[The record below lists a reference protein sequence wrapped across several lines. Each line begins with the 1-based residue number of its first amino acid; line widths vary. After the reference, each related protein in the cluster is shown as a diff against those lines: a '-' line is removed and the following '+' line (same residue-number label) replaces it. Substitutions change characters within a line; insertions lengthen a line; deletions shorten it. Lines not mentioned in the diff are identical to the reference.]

1 MASLVVSALSTW
13 SNKGL
18 KKAEKDVSAFDKTV
32 KNLGKTFA
40 GVFAAS
46 SILNYSKN
54 AVRAFMAD
62 EKAAKS
68 LETALNNLGLGM
80 SASGVELYISSL
92 QRMYGVLDDELR
104 PAFQTLITATGDLTT
119 SQNALDLAINIS
131 AATGKSL
138 QTVSAALARGFA
150 GQTTALSRLGAGLDK
165 TVLATGDMNKIMA
178 ELNKKFSGQATARL
192 STYAGQMALLQVYAA
207 DAQETIGK
215 GLIDALNILAGNT
228 TIQELGNSFDS
239 LSKDIANALRQM
251 AKMLK
256 QFEDMASNP
265 AFQAVIALML
275 LRAGRI
281 DLLAKLFAG
290 ALFTGVLTADNGKG
304 ISHEEN
310 VALARQRVADRMREA
325 RLLKTSNTYRTLEN
339 DLLKKKTETEKLSEK
354 FNVERIG
361 LMAALNAATDEETKI
376 RIRSQ
381 LAIMDDNQALA
392 KKSSAELEAANALN
406 LLNIATRG
414 LTLQMGASISDIQ
427 KYLSAS
433 MVNYNQSIASGIAPT
448 VAPNA
453 ITASQVNAYLATK
466 TAEVTADT
474 QSYLEKLRT
483 TVKPGYEVPSVESFY
498 GGLSSM
504 AGSLP
509 SSNVN
514 NKVEVTVN
522 GSILA
527 LQDLDKAI
535 EDAMLRIQRQN
546 GNLAP
551 AGSIQ

>member
-54 AVRAFMAD
+54 AVKAFMAD

-80 SASGVELYISSL
+80 SAPGVELYISSL

-104 PAFQTLITATGDLTT
+104 PAFQTLVTATGDLTT
-119 SQNALDLAINIS
+119 SQNALDLALNIS

-165 TVLATGDMNKIMA
+165 TLLATGDMNKIMA

-290 ALFTGVLTADNGKG
+290 ALFTGVLTADDNKQ

-310 VALARQRVADRMREA
+310 LRLARERTYDRMREA

-339 DLLKKKTETEKLSEK
+339 EQLKKKTEADKLGEK

-361 LMAALNAATDEETKI
+361 LMAALNAATDEETKL

-381 LAIMDDNQALA
+381 LAIMDDNQALS
-392 KKSSAELEAANALN
+392 KKYNAELEAANALN

-433 MVNYNQSIASGIAPT
+433 MVNYNQSVASGTAPT

-453 ITASQVNAYLATK
+453 ITASQVNAYLAAK

-483 TVKPGYEVPSVESFY
+483 TVKPGYEVPSIESFY